1 MTIHVDRLLFAE
13 RAVILL
19 ESMLPIFFT
28 NTLSKVK
35 EEFRPLV
42 PGKAGVYT
50 CGLTVYD
57 RGHIGNFRSFIFAD
71 VLRRV
76 LEANGYDVKHVI
88 NITDVG
94 HLVSDADEGEDKME
108 KGSKK
113 LGKTAW
119 EVAEEYTKLYLADSE
134 RLNLLEPT
142 ARPKATDH
150 IAEQIEMI
158 QVLEKNGHTYRIS
171 DGIYFDTSTLADYG
185 RLSGQKLEDKEGG
198 ARVQIGEKKNA
209 SDFALWKFSAEGE
222 NRQMEWPSP
231 WGIGFPGWHIECSAM
246 SEKYLGVPFD
256 IHTGGI
262 DHIAVHHENELAQ
275 TEGARGKLEANYWLH
290 NEFLMV
296 DGGKMS
302 KSLGNGY
309 NIGDI
314 AEKGFS
320 PMAFRYFILGAH
332 YKTPQNFTW
341 EAMTGAQ
348 NALDNLIDAVR
359 ELPKPG
365 KLDEAAKEKFLTIV
379 NNDLDTPNALAY
391 LFEVLKDD
399 SKPTVKAATLKFFD
413 SVLGL
418 GLDRYIGVPLV
429 VPVEVQA
436 LIDERLEAR
445 KAKNWKES
453 DRLRD
458 VIAGLGFMVEDGKDG
473 QKIREQR

>member
-1 MTIHVDRLLFAE
+1 MP
-13 RAVILL
+13 
-19 ESMLPIFFT
+19 SIFLT
-28 NTLSKVK
+28 NTLTKKK
-35 EEFRPLV
+35 EEFVPLV
-42 PGKAGVYT
+42 PGRAGIYT

-71 VLRRV
+71 ILRRV
-76 LEANGYDVKHVI
+76 LEANDYAVKHVI

-94 HLVSDADEGEDKME
+94 HLVGDSDVGEDKME
-108 KGSKK
+108 KGSQKH
-113 LGKTAW
+113 GKTAW
-119 EVAEEYTKLYLADSE
+119 EVADEYTKLYLADSE

-142 ARPKATDH
+142 YRPKATDH

-158 QVLEKNGHTYRIS
+158 EVLEKNGHAYRIT

-198 ARVQIGEKKNA
+198 VRVQIGEKRNA
-209 SDFALWKFSAEGE
+209 SDFALWKFSPEGE
-222 NRQMEWPSP
+222 KRQMEWPSP
-231 WGIGFPGWHIECSAM
+231 WGVGFPGWHIECSAM

-256 IHTGGI
+256 LHTGGI

-275 TEGARGKLEANYWLH
+275 TEGARGKLQANYWLH

-302 KSLGNGY
+302 KSLGNTY
-309 NIGDI
+309 SLDDI
-314 AEKGFS
+314 AAKGLS

-341 EAMTGAQ
+341 EALQASQ
-348 NALDNLIDAVR
+348 NALDNLIHAVV

-365 KLDEAAKEKFLTIV
+365 KIDEASKEKFLAIV

-391 LFEVLKDD
+391 LFEVLKDED
-399 SKPTVKAATLKFFD
+399 TKPAAKAATLKFFD

-418 GLDRYIGVPLV
+418 GLGHYIGNPVIVPA
-429 VPVEVQA
+429 EVQA
-436 LIDERLEAR
+436 LADERIEAR

-458 VIAGLGFMVEDGKDG
+458 AIAQLGFIVEDGAGG
-473 QKIREQR
+473 QKIREER

>member
-1 MTIHVDRLLFAE
+1 
-13 RAVILL
+13 
-19 ESMLPIFFT
+19 MLPIFFS
-28 NTLSKVK
+28 NTLTKKK
-35 EEFRPLV
+35 EEFQPLV
-42 PGKAGVYT
+42 PGKAGIYT

-71 VLRRV
+71 LLRRV
-76 LEANGYDVKHVI
+76 LEANDYSVTHVI

-94 HLVSDADEGEDKME
+94 HLVGDGDVGEDKME

-113 LGKTAW
+113 MGKTAW
-119 EVAEEYTKLYLADSE
+119 EVADEYTKLYLADSE

-142 ARPKATDH
+142 YRPKATAH
-150 IAEQIEMI
+150 IAEQVEMI
-158 QVLEKNGHTYRIS
+158 QALEKNGHTYRIT

-198 ARVQIGEKKNA
+198 VRVDIGEKKNA
-209 SDFALWKFSAEGE
+209 ADFALWKFSAEGE
-222 NRQMEWPSP
+222 KRQMDWPSP
-231 WGIGFPGWHIECSAM
+231 WGVGFPGWHIECSAM

-256 IHTGGI
+256 LHTGGI

-302 KSLGNGY
+302 KSLGNTY
-309 NIGDI
+309 SLDDI
-314 AEKGFS
+314 AAKGLS
-320 PMAFRYFILGAH
+320 PMSFRYFILGAH

-341 EAMTGAQ
+341 DALQASQ
-348 NALDNLIDAVR
+348 NALDNLIHAVV

-365 KLDEAAKEKFLTIV
+365 KPDVAAIEKFLILI

-391 LFEVLKDD
+391 LFEVLKDED
-399 SKPTVKAATLKFFD
+399 MKPAVKAATLKFFD

-418 GLDRYIGVPLV
+418 GLGHYIGNPVV
-429 VPVEVQA
+429 VPAEVQA
-436 LIDERLEAR
+436 LADERVEAR

-458 VIAGLGFMVEDGKDG
+458 EIARLGFIVEDGAGG
-473 QKIREQR
+473 QKIREER

>member
-1 MTIHVDRLLFAE
+1 MQ
-13 RAVILL
+13 
-19 ESMLPIFFT
+19 PIFLS
-28 NTLSKVK
+28 NTLTKKK
-35 EEFRPLV
+35 EEFVPLV
-42 PGKAGVYT
+42 PGKAGIYT
-50 CGLTVYD
+50 CGPTVYD

-71 VLRRV
+71 ILRRV
-76 LEANGYDVKHVI
+76 LEANDYEVKHVI

-94 HLVSDADEGEDKME
+94 HLVGDGDEGEDKME

-113 LGKTAW
+113 TGKTAW

-142 ARPKATDH
+142 YRPKATDH

-158 QVLEKNGHTYRIS
+158 EALEKNGHTYRIT

-198 ARVQIGEKKNA
+198 VRVEIGEKKNSA
-209 SDFALWKFSAEGE
+209 DFALWKFSPEGE
-222 NRQMEWPSP
+222 KRQMEWPSP

-256 IHTGGI
+256 LHTGGI

-302 KSLGNGY
+302 KSLGNTY
-309 NIGDI
+309 SLDDV
-314 AEKGFS
+314 AAKGLS
-320 PMAFRYFILGAH
+320 PMAFRYFVLGAH
-332 YKTPQNFTW
+332 YKTLQNFTW
-341 EAMTGAQ
+341 DALQASQ
-348 NALDNLIDAVR
+348 NALDNLIHTVV

-365 KLDEAAKEKFLTIV
+365 KIDEASKGKFLSIV

-391 LFEVLKDD
+391 FFEVLKDETMG
-399 SKPTVKAATLKFFD
+399 PAVKAATLKFFD

-418 GLDRYIGVPLV
+418 GLGHYIGNPVIVPA
-429 VPVEVQA
+429 EVQA
-436 LIDERLEAR
+436 LADERVEAR

-453 DRLRD
+453 DRLREA
-458 VIAGLGFMVEDGKDG
+458 IAQLGFVVEDGAGG
-473 QKIREQR
+473 QKIREER

>member
-1 MTIHVDRLLFAE
+1 M
-13 RAVILL
+13 
-19 ESMLPIFFT
+19 MPIFFT
-28 NTLSKVK
+28 NTLTKSR
-35 EEFRPLV
+35 EEFKPLA
-42 PGKAGVYT
+42 AGRAGIYT

-76 LEANGYDVKHVI
+76 LEANGYEVNHVI

-108 KGSKK
+108 KGSKRA
-113 LGKTAW
+113 GKTAW

-142 ARPKATDH
+142 HRPKATDH

-158 QVLEKNGHTYRIS
+158 QALEKNGHTYKIT

-198 ARVQIGEKKNA
+198 VRVEIGEKRNA

-231 WGIGFPGWHIECSAM
+231 WGVGFPGWHIECSAM

-275 TEGARGKLEANYWLH
+275 TEGAQGQLEANYWLH

-309 NIGDI
+309 TIADI

-320 PMAFRYFILGAH
+320 PMAFRYFVLGAH

-341 EAMTGAQ
+341 EAMQASQ

-359 ELPKPG
+359 ELPNPETSAKGFGDAKPIHQ
-365 KLDEAAKEKFLTIV
+365 KFLELV

-391 LFEVLKDD
+391 LFEVLKGE
-399 SKPTVKAATLKFFD
+399 SEPAVKAATLKFFD

-418 GLDRYIGVPLV
+418 GLDRYIGIPLV
-429 VPVEVQA
+429 VPAEVQA
-436 LIDERLEAR
+436 LVDERAEAR
-445 KAKNWKES
+445 KTKNWKES

-458 VIAGLGFMVEDGKDG
+458 VIAGLGFVVEDGKEG
-473 QKIREQR
+473 QKIRECR